1 MTRKPTDIRQEEI
14 KAAVLRIIFRDGLKK
29 LSTKNIAT
37 EVGISEGSIF
47 RHFKTKKDIILG
59 IMDDVIENLIEK
71 LRDISLENT
80 PPKERMFKYLCETVN
95 YLRKN
100 KGITILLFT
109 EASYENDDELMTK
122 LNYIFNNQKQLA
134 GKIINDGIAMQLW
147 DENISV
153 NDVTELYMGIPITL
167 NIEMVLNQDGFEAQ
181 NFCKRM
187 FDLIMKLL
195 KK

>member
-29 LSTKNIAT
+29 LSTKNIAK

-59 IMDDVIENLIEK
+59 IMDDVIENLIK
-71 LRDISLENT
+71 NLRDISLEDA
-80 PPKERMFKYLCETVN
+80 PPPERLFKYLCETVN
-95 YLRKN
+95 YLREN

-109 EASYENDDELMTK
+109 EASYENDAELMSK
-122 LNYIFNNQKQLA
+122 LNYIFNNQKQLV
-134 GKIINDGIAMQLW
+134 GKIVLDGIAMQIW
-147 DENISV
+147 DEKISIQ
-153 NDVTELYMGIPITL
+153 DLTDLYMGIPITL
-167 NIEMVLNQDGFEAQ
+167 NIEMVLSKEGFEAP

-187 FDLIMKLL
+187 FDLIIKLL